1 MSETAEIITIG
12 DEILAGDIVNTNATW
27 LAKKLNS
34 MGVKVERIT
43 AVGDDAERIAEV
55 IKSSEANWVIVT
67 GGLGP
72 THDDVTREGVARALG
87 KKLVRSEQAARMIQ
101 QKDINPLQLVMA
113 DLPEG
118 AIPVE
123 NPAGM
128 APGFI
133 IDNIIVLPGV
143 PRELEAMFPLIESKF
158 KSSKLF
164 IEWIQTTKR
173 EVELVEVLNEAV
185 KQFPEVKIGSYP
197 AREIVRIKLTS
208 ASAKAIE
215 LAKLWLEKKLGR
227 G

>member
-1 MSETAEIITIG
+1 MNAEIITIG

-34 MGVKVERIT
+34 MGVRVEKIT
-43 AVGDDAERIAEV
+43 AVGDDAEKIAKA
-55 IKSSEANWVIVT
+55 IKSSEADWVLVT

-72 THDDVTREGVARALG
+72 THDDVTREGIARALG
-87 KKLVRSEQAARMIQ
+87 KKLVRNEQAARMIQ
-101 QKDINPLQLVMA
+101 RRDINPRQLVMA

-118 AIPVE
+118 AIPIE
-123 NPAGM
+123 NPAGV

-133 IDNIIVLPGV
+133 IENIIALPGV
-143 PRELEAMFPLIESKF
+143 PRELEAMFPLIAFKF
-158 KSSKLF
+158 TACEIF
-164 IEWIQTTKR
+164 VEWIQTTKR

-208 ASAKAIE
+208 ASAKAVE
-215 LAKLWLEKKLGR
+215 LAKLWLEENIKI
-227 G
+227 